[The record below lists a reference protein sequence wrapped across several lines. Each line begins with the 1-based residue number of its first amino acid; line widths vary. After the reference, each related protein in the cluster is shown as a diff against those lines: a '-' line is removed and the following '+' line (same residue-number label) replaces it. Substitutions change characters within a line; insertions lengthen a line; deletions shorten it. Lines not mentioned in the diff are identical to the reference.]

1 MTPLIDHVKKKK
13 QKLTYRVDMRLPHDV
28 YYDVCVLASRSEI
41 NVSAMV
47 RILML
52 EALEN
57 RRLKDEQ
64 RQRG

>member
-1 MTPLIDHVKKKK
+1 MTPSPDDVKKRR
-13 QKLTYRVDMRLPHDV
+13 QKLTYRVDMRLSHDI

-64 RQRG
+64 RRG

>member
-1 MTPLIDHVKKKK
+1 MTPLLDDLKKKK
-13 QKLTYRVDMRLPHDV
+13 PKLTYRVDMRLSHDI

-47 RILML
+47 RMLML

-64 RQRG
+64 RRG

>member
-1 MTPLIDHVKKKK
+1 MNPPMDYVRKRKR

-41 NVSAMV
+41 NLSAMV

-52 EALEN
+52 EALEA
-57 RRLKDEQ
+57 RRQANDKE
-64 RQRG
+64 RR

>member
-1 MTPLIDHVKKKK
+1 MNPLIEHVKKKK
-13 QKLTYRVDMRLPHDV
+13 KLTFRVDMRLSHDV

-57 RRLKDEQ
+57 RRKNDDKE
-64 RQRG
+64 RG

>member
-1 MTPLIDHVKKKK
+1 MTPLLNDLKKKK

-57 RRLKDEQ
+57 RRLKGEQ
-64 RQRG
+64 QRG